1 MKIILTESQFNF
13 LMEQKSVKSTNTL
26 NQLGQSAKSI
36 GNAYLNAGKNIANTA
51 SKTYDVVDK
60 NIVSKIDPNIKN
72 VVKKG
77 ASLIGS
83 PSNASGYPSCIAKS
97 LEKIGN
103 NSVGQ
108 IRATPDGKQYSVAL
122 TGPIMV
128 NYEGY
133 QFYSDLSLMYP
144 NGKMGKYTCGG
155 KQNNPIVDG
164 KEVDVSWA
172 ITYMKDPPTEYEKRE
187 AKKAQEFGDR
197 FGKRIL
203 EPIHNF
209 YVAHPT
215 ITTIGVSIIPII
227 GPWIAG
233 ALVTDQTV
241 DAWNNA
247 KTDEEKAWIA
257 LGAVCNLIFGMKLGM
272 NASTSTVLKKVEN
285 ATFKT
290 IADKITSG
298 KANEL
303 TTNEISILQEVGN
316 NKTQIT
322 GLINNINYYKPKY
335 IQKFGQQ
342 KYETLL
348 GEFVSGKVDKN
359 VFVNNLKFASG
370 NTSKLANFSVEGGL
384 KFANS
389 EVTQLSN
396 IASKITKGMTK
407 DKPVAFKVKLNRMG
421 KEIEITVVG
430 QRFPGE
436 TFKGKAL
443 PGKSKIEMNYDQ
455 LFRHNENEILE
466 LLYHEAGHIKDP
478 SVGSPMLNQKYDA
491 AVLKAQKEYKNY
503 EKVRYSGADAKEL
516 INAGDKF
523 LNAKN
528 KYVYHPQEIVAN
540 NQMVL
545 NNITK
550 KVNDLIKSKGGEVA
564 KKQLDDVIGYAS
576 GKNQLTPETKD
587 LLGNLGSWHLNGLAK
602 NDKTAYLDFLKK
614 ITKQSE
620 YLKSQ
625 INLLPK

>member
-1 MKIILTESQFNF
+1 
-13 LMEQKSVKSTNTL
+13 
-26 NQLGQSAKSI
+26 
-36 GNAYLNAGKNIANTA
+36 
-51 SKTYDVVDK
+51 
-60 NIVSKIDPNIKN
+60 
-72 VVKKG
+72 
-77 ASLIGS
+77 
-83 PSNASGYPSCIAKS
+83 
-97 LEKIGN
+97 
-103 NSVGQ
+103 
-108 IRATPDGKQYSVAL
+108 
-122 TGPIMV
+122 
-128 NYEGY
+128 
-133 QFYSDLSLMYP
+133 
-144 NGKMGKYTCGG
+144 
-155 KQNNPIVDG
+155 
-164 KEVDVSWA
+164 
-172 ITYMKDPPTEYEKRE
+172 
-187 AKKAQEFGDR
+187 
-197 FGKRIL
+197 
-203 EPIHNF
+203 
-209 YVAHPT
+209 
-215 ITTIGVSIIPII
+215 
-227 GPWIAG
+227 
-233 ALVTDQTV
+233 
-241 DAWNNA
+241 
-247 KTDEEKAWIA
+247 
-257 LGAVCNLIFGMKLGM
+257 
-272 NASTSTVLKKVEN
+272 
-285 ATFKT
+285 
-290 IADKITSG
+290 
-298 KANEL
+298 
-303 TTNEISILQEVGN
+303 
-316 NKTQIT
+316 
-322 GLINNINYYKPKY
+322 
-335 IQKFGQQ
+335 
-342 KYETLL
+342 
-348 GEFVSGKVDKN
+348 
-359 VFVNNLKFASG
+359 LKFASG